1 MTSKLLITLIFIL
14 FSSFSYGKNQTIDFS
29 YEIDRYISKLNSLFS
44 IEVKTRKAREDQC
57 IFGTGKIENDWTI
70 IYCQKDF
77 AIFENLPVQNNGL
90 IKLLTLIGH
99 EYSHILIDLTMTEE
113 ALETYVQSLNKAA
126 LIIETEIMNDPV
138 KVKQLKMVLGFDR
151 PQLKD
156 SIKDFVGLIHHENM
170 DALGVKIADM
180 ANYKAD
186 PFWPILTPKFISATG
201 HPELEFWITPR
212 INNMER
218 ALEGGINEWANFN
231 CLGNAFTF
239 KNSNLI
245 LRKGLARFG
254 EIGIL
259 RDLDSGCSTEEV
271 VKTFYEK
278 LDSYATASLW

>member
-1 MTSKLLITLIFIL
+1 MIPIVGALLSTLA
-14 FSSFSYGKNQTIDFS
+14 
-29 YEIDRYISKLNSLFS
+29 E
-44 IEVKTRKAREDQC
+44 
-57 IFGTGKIENDWTI
+57 
-70 IYCQKDF
+70 
-77 AIFENLPVQNNGL
+77 NGL
-90 IKLLTLIGH
+90 GLLSSAIQAKGKEVVEKT
-99 EYSHILIDLTMTEE
+99 
-113 ALETYVQSLNKAA
+113 
-126 LIIETEIMNDPV
+126 
-138 KVKQLKMVLGFDR
+138 
-151 PQLKD
+151 
-156 SIKDFVGLIHHENM
+156 
-170 DALGVKIADM
+170 LGVKIADM

-186 PFWPILTPKFISATG
+186 PLWPILTPKFISATG

-271 VKTFYEK
+271 VKTFYKK